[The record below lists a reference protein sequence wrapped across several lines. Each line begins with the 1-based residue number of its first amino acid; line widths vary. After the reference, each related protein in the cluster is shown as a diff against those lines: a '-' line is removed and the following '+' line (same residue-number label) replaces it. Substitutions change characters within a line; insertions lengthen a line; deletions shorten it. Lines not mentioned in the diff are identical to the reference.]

1 MQRRLGHPR
10 AVEIKHYGAT
20 DVGSVRQHNEDYF
33 LVDAELGLYLVCD
46 GMGGHAAGDVASQTT
61 ADTVRAF
68 LHERRDLLR
77 AVAAGKAS
85 PDEAASLLRQAIQ
98 AASAAIHDMG
108 KKDKSRRGMG
118 TTCIA
123 TLVLGGKCVMG
134 HVGDSRLYLCR
145 AGQVYQLSEDHT
157 FVQEAIRRGMLTPEQ
172 AENNPHQNLVTRA
185 VGPNPSVLVDTL
197 VFDLLAG
204 DSLLLC
210 SDGLHGYVK
219 DHTEISAMLRRPE
232 DLGTICQAFVA
243 TANERGGGDNIT
255 SLVVRAVASSEPQV
269 TERSNRV
276 TAELSAL
283 GHIVLFSELD
293 MKELVK
299 VNNAFEHR
307 EYVKDEIVV
316 HEGEAAETLFVIVR
330 GAAAVVREGTQVA
343 FLRAGDHFGEMALLS
358 RRPRSA
364 TVRTLKPC
372 SMLALSRESFYEI
385 MGSNQIIAGKFLW
398 RLAQT
403 LSLRLDDLY
412 ALHAQTSN
420 SDTLIDR
427 RNTKK
432 YGIFPSPFDGR

>member
-1 MQRRLGHPR
+1 
-10 AVEIKHYGAT
+10 VEIKHYGAT
-20 DVGSVRQHNEDYF
+20 DVGAVRQHNEDTF
-33 LVDAELGLYLVCD
+33 LVDEELGLYMVCD
-46 GMGGHAAGDVASQTT
+46 GMGGHAAGDVASRTT
-61 ADTVRAF
+61 AETVRDY
-68 LHERRDLLR
+68 LHERRDMLT
-77 AVAAGKAS
+77 AVAEGKVS
-85 PDEAASLLRQAIQ
+85 PEEAATLLRQAIQ
-98 AASAAIHDMG
+98 TASAAIHQLG
-108 KKDKSRRGMG
+108 KTDKSKRGMG
-118 TTCIA
+118 TTCVASLI
-123 TLVLGGKCVMG
+123 LGGKCIMG
-134 HVGDSRLYLCR
+134 NVGDSRLYLCR

-204 DSLLLC
+204 DSLLIC

-219 DHTEISAMLRRPE
+219 DHAEISAMLRRPE
-232 DLGTICQAFVA
+232 ELSVICNAFVD
-243 TANERGGGDNIT
+243 TANQRGGGDNIT
-255 SLVVRAVASSEPQV
+255 SLVVRALASAEPQV
-269 TERSNRV
+269 AARSRRV
-276 TAELSAL
+276 TAELAAL

-307 EYVKDEIVV
+307 DYAKDEVVV
-316 HEGEAAETLFVIVR
+316 HEGEVAETLFVIVA
-330 GAAAVVREGTQVA
+330 GAAAVMRDNTQVA
-343 FLRAGDHFGEMALLS
+343 LLRAGDHFGEMALLS

-364 TVRTLKPC
+364 TVRTLKSC
-372 SMLALSRESFYEI
+372 SMLALSRDAFYEI
-385 MGSNQIIAGKFLW
+385 MSSNQIIAGKFLW

-412 ALHAQTSN
+412 ALQAQSSSKN
-420 SDTLIDR
+420 DTLIER